1 MPTIYIEQDGLHIKI
16 NTTRISQEIVI
27 VRTRI
32 DFSYHGAN
40 VVLRDQTVVHHI
52 DGELANLIGPEN

>member
-1 MPTIYIEQDGLHIKI
+1 MPTIYIEQDGLHIEI
-16 NTTRISQEIVI
+16 NTTRISWEIVI
-27 VRTRI
+27 VRTRVEI
-32 DFSYHGAN
+32 EYHGAN